1 MFAISSFSF
10 SSRFDVKSDAF
21 QDLLQKQLDRAKKNA
36 AAVNGL
42 SRHADLDQKA
52 LARQRVKEIKEQ
64 IEALRRMLMLFGTG
78 KDAKAVL
85 QQLKQLA
92 SQLKQ
97 AANTLQTPSDSSASD
112 VAAASSSSP
121 SPAEADTSAGAEAD
135 VPAAETTDAYTE
147 GRNAYAEQQASADA
161 EAAQVPSLNIDPQR
175 AEDEKQLEAASLAL
189 KSLRS
194 MVEKMVKKQDREQH
208 LISSPS

>member
-1 MFAISSFSF
+1 MLSISSFSF
-10 SSRFDVKSDAF
+10 SSKFDVKSDAF

-36 AAVNGL
+36 EAIDGL
-42 SRHADLDQKA
+42 SRRADLDQKA

-97 AANTLQTPSDSSASD
+97 AANTLQTPSDSSTSD
-112 VAAASSSSP
+112 VAAAPSSSP
-121 SPAEADTSAGAEAD
+121 SPADADSGAEAAAD
-135 VPAAETTDAYTE
+135 APATEATDAYAE

-161 EAAQVPSLNIDPQR
+161 EAVQVPSLSIDPQR
-175 AEDEKQLEAASLAL
+175 AEDEKQLEATSLAL
-189 KSLRS
+189 KSLRG
-194 MVEKMVKKQDREQH
+194 MVEKMVKKQDRAQH